1 MPIIPKNGGR
11 YKIKGKIFCAVL
23 KKKRLPQE
31 GTAQSVEKVCQRA
44 DFFILGRKRWSK
56 YFGGFCGRQIE
67 RGL

>member
-31 GTAQSVEKVCQRA
+31 GTAQSVEKSA
-44 DFFILGRKRWSK
+44 KGRTFS
-56 YFGGFCGRQIE
+56 Y
-67 RGL
+67 